1 MMNILAFVS
10 GFLCIFLLLVVYII
24 YNFFPKKYTSDTKVT
39 IIIFNNKRSKKLG
52 FILKTLVEYPNVDQ
66 IIVIHFTKNLSTEY
80 NHSKITSIEDF
91 SEKEKFFKYMKHIDM
106 VRNEAILFLDNET
119 LFTNLYLKKILERY
133 DLDIEAIYG
142 ATYRLCNDGGYYKN
156 SLSKNIIHDDILLTS
171 KKVCKNLI
179 REIKAE
185 KSTVQ
190 FCQKE
195 HGDFDDILFDYLF
208 KKNYNKQPCFVNGKY
223 VNYHK
228 KPESSSFK
236 KKRNNFCKQLHS

>member
-1 MMNILAFVS
+1 MNLLAFVS
-10 GFLCIFLLLVVYII
+10 GSLCIFLLLVVYVV

-39 IIIFNNKRSKKLG
+39 VIIFNNKTSKKLG
-52 FILKTLVEYPNVDQ
+52 FILKTLVEYPNIDQ
-66 IIVIHFTKNLSTEY
+66 IVVIHFSKNLSTEY
-80 NHSKITSIEDF
+80 NHPKIDCIEDF
-91 SEKEKFFKYMKHIDM
+91 SEKEKFFKYIKHIDV
-106 VRNEAILFLDNET
+106 VRNEALLFLDNET
-119 LFTNLYLKKILERY
+119 LFTNHYLKKILERY
-133 DLDIEAIYG
+133 DSDIEALYG
-142 ATYRLCNDGGYYKN
+142 TTYRLCNNGGYYKK

-185 KSTVQ
+185 KSSVQ

-223 VNYHK
+223 VHYRK
-228 KPESSSFK
+228 KQESSSFK
-236 KKRNNFCKQLHS
+236 RKRNDFCKQLHS